1 MKCPRCGSEMIMD
14 GHRKIDLYMCYECG
28 YIEGRKMDGGNSLNG
43 ETNFQRLHALNYNET
58 VALMS
63 KGLGIEE
70 HQLRTWLDSRLATA

>member
-14 GHRKIDLYMCYECG
+14 GHRKIDMYMCYECG
-28 YIEGRKMDGGNSLNG
+28 YIEGRNMDGNVGLDG

-70 HQLRTWLDSRLATA
+70 RQLRTWLDSSLATA